1 MKEISPKIVKFLN
14 SLKDPVE
21 RKRSG
26 LAFAE
31 GENILNELL
40 KNKIKIHS
48 ILLTKIFYEKSKIFL
63 HSIDDEISIYIVD
76 ESLLQRM
83 STTKTAYNCVTI
95 FYVKNNIKTIDEFN
109 VKDVK
114 EKSFLMGF
122 ENLQDPGNLGTIIR
136 TSVAFYFKNIFL
148 FADSV
153 DPFSPKVIRSSAGA
167 ILQLDNIFLIKNDE
181 YESFFSLLK
190 ANNIKIIGTSKKEG
204 ELSVPDEKFLLRNI
218 PGLIIFGNEGMG
230 ISKSI
235 SDFCDSFIVIDQND
249 QVESLNVS
257 IAHSIISYFCKK
269 AIDKLQEK

>member
-1 MKEISPKIVKFLN
+1 VKEITPKMIRFLN

-21 RKRSG
+21 RKKSG

-31 GENILNELL
+31 GENILNEVL
-40 KNKIKIHS
+40 KNKIKIHT
-48 ILLTKIFYEKSKIFL
+48 IILTKNFYEKSKIFL
-63 HSIDDEISIYIVD
+63 HSIKDEISIYIVD
-76 ESLLQRM
+76 ESLLQRI
-83 STTKTAYNCVTI
+83 STTKTAYNCITI

-109 VKDVK
+109 INDVK

-181 YESFFSLLK
+181 YDSFFTTLK
-190 ANNIKIIGTSKKEG
+190 SKNIKVIGASRNERK
-204 ELSVPDEKFLLRNI
+204 SFSPDENLLLRNI
-218 PGLIIFGNEGMG
+218 PALIIFGNEGMG
-230 ISKSI
+230 ISKGI
-235 SDFCDSFIVIDQND
+235 SKFCDSFLSIEQND
-249 QVESLNVS
+249 QVESLNVA

-269 AIDKLQEK
+269 AIDRL